1 MALLYSAALAGFI
14 KYLDKVAIL
23 VVNTPMLA
31 RFPAQLLR
39 HSPRRNSFPCISLPP
54 LSCPEPRRAHSQ
66 KSQTLC
72 NQANP
77 VSFCKTPGVG
87 YTLTSR
93 PRRISNQH
101 PLLCVA
107 SAPSASRRYPYSAH
121 LPCDELEKRAAPAP
135 TTFRIN
141 TCKSV
146 SKQRTLSPSRMN
158 TYEKTGEGGP
168 PLLPIRHRLFWCG
181 LLLGRCLYLVR

>member
-1 MALLYSAALAGFI
+1 
-14 KYLDKVAIL
+14 
-23 VVNTPMLA
+23 MLA
-31 RFPAQLLR
+31 RFSAQRLC

-54 LSCPEPRRAHSQ
+54 LSCPEPRRVHSQ
-66 KSQTLC
+66 KTQTLC

-77 VSFCKTPGVG
+77 GSFCKMPGWGGHPECLYGTPGVG

-93 PRRISNQH
+93 PRGISNQH
-101 PLLCVA
+101 PLLCAA

-121 LPCDELEKRAAPAP
+121 LPCDGSEKRAAPAP

-146 SKQRTLSPSRMN
+146 SKQITLISFIIN
-158 TYEKTGEGGP
+158 TYEKTGEGGYPTKRRRP
-168 PLLPIRHRLFWCG
+168 PEGGRYR
-181 LLLGRCLYLVR
+181 LLGAGFLGAAFF

>member
-1 MALLYSAALAGFI
+1 MALSYSADLAGLI
-14 KYLDKVAIL
+14 KCLDKVAIL
-23 VVNTPMLA
+23 VVNTPMLV
-31 RFPAQLLR
+31 RFSSQRLR
-39 HSPRRNSFPCISLPP
+39 HFPRRNSFRYIVLPT
-54 LSCPEPRRAHSQ
+54 LLHSQ

-77 VSFCKTPGVG
+77 DSFCKTPGV

-93 PRRISNQH
+93 PRGISNQH

-121 LPCDELEKRAAPAP
+121 LLCDGSEKRAAPAP

-146 SKQRTLSPSRMN
+146 SKQITLTSFIIN
-158 TYEKTGEGGP
+158 TYEKRGEGYPTG
-168 PLLPIRHRLFWCG
+168 RLKARYK
-181 LLLGRCLYLVR
+181 LLGTGFLGAAFLQEGAFV

>member
-1 MALLYSAALAGFI
+1 MALLYSADLAGFI
-14 KYLDKVAIL
+14 KYLDKGVIL

-54 LSCPEPRRAHSQ
+54 LSHSQ

-77 VSFCKTPGVG
+77 GSFCKTPGVG

-93 PRRISNQH
+93 PRGISNQH

-121 LPCDELEKRAAPAP
+121 LPCDESEKRAAPAP

-158 TYEKTGEGGP
+158 TYEKTGGGVP
-168 PLLPIRHRLFWCG
+168 HS
-181 LLLGRCLYLVR
+181 CLVWTGHIPDRIDREHP